1 MSKKKSV
8 DNKVAK
14 VKTAPVDEP
23 GDAAAKD
30 STDERFPIVGL
41 GASAGGLEALQSF
54 FSEVSEDSAM
64 AYIVLVHLPPK
75 LPSMMPELLQ

>member
-1 MSKKKSV
+1 MSKKRSIG
-8 DNKVAK
+8 NKVANA
-14 VKTAPVDEP
+14 KTTPGDEP
-23 GDAAAKD
+23 GDKARKE
-30 STDERFPIVGL
+30 SLDERFPIVGL